1 MTRALEQ
8 QLEATTH
15 RMSDGLKER
24 QPLQMEIWKY
34 EDVFVAA
41 VERAPSPRIL
51 RQNDFD
57 SLGADLLA
65 ICNYEELDAFRNKT
79 GACLIAL
86 TSAYMRVL
94 SRTSTCAAARFRNP
108 DRQAEPRA
116 AFREISEIC
125 NLTYFTVSFVV
136 LQCDQHMVPQNM
148 HSRRFEEKFIPYA
161 TKPCRHLSQLKSRSS
176 LPPTSSGSH
185 PP

>member
-94 SRTSTCAAARFRNP
+94 SRTSTCLLHGFGIRTAGRSREPLSVRF
-108 DRQAEPRA
+108 PR
-116 AFREISEIC
+116 F
-125 NLTYFTVSFVV
+125 
-136 LQCDQHMVPQNM
+136 
-148 HSRRFEEKFIPYA
+148 A
-161 TKPCRHLSQLKSRSS
+161 T
-176 LPPTSSGSH
+176 
-185 PP
+185 